1 MNKFEYIGAT
11 LTGVAALATASVT
24 VYNTFDKNKETIAE
38 SQRICRIYDNDGWTN
53 LRQLPSKD
61 SRILTRLA
69 NDSEVQIV
77 SESGNWFQVKTRGNI
92 TGFVYKE
99 NILETY

>member
-24 VYNTFDKNKETIAE
+24 VYNTFDKPQQSAIEYK
-38 SQRICRIYDNDGWTN
+38 RVCKIYDKDGWTN

-69 NDSEVQIV
+69 NDVEVEIV
-77 SESGNWFQVKTRGNI
+77 SESGNWFRVKTQSNI

-99 NILETY
+99 NILEVD